1 MISTIKII
9 KILLKTPDPFYFYDG
24 FINRPNLIVTI
35 KLFFK
40 VYKKTNKIDKLLI
53 IDSIKKIISY
63 LLFLIF
69 FPVYFIYLIY
79 LRKKKIVL
87 ICINTW
93 QLGAL
98 VQQLDCLIKSKNDE
112 RLLLVVPNFLIEFKS
127 YPRIYKNEDLIYSN
141 SILHYFFVFPLLV
154 ISKFSQDAYDYEVLN
169 IESKF
174 NKLQNEN
181 SYKYDLK
188 RIYDKISLD
197 TSRYGKKIVT
207 LHFKDGY
214 FSLGASTRL
223 SNPETYLETIKW
235 LISQN
240 YSVIRFIHSTSE
252 KAIFNHPKYFEL
264 TCLNESEKIRQL
276 KLIDISQLFI
286 CTQSGPSS
294 YSFILE
300 TPFLQVNSFPI
311 NVSFV
316 SKKKDFI
323 IFKLIKSINEKFLT
337 LREIKNKK
345 FHLNFDENK
354 ERNKNILT
362 ENPSNEILTSVQEIL
377 ENKSK
382 YSFSE
387 LLKDCE
393 VKIPAIDTNANIPES
408 FYKKLKKINNL

>member
-9 KILLKTPDPFYFYDG
+9 KILLKLPDPFYFYDG
-24 FINRPNLIVTI
+24 FINRPNIVETI
-35 KLFFK
+35 KIFFN
-40 VYKKTNKIDKLLI
+40 VFKKTKKIDKLLI
-53 IDSIKKIISY
+53 LDSIKKIISN
-63 LLFLIF
+63 LLLIIF
-69 FPVYFIYLIY
+69 FPIYSIYLNY
-79 LRKKKIVL
+79 LKKKKIIL
-87 ICINTW
+87 ISINTW
-93 QLGAL
+93 EVGAL

-112 RLLLVVPNFLIEFKS
+112 KLLLIVPNFLIEFKS
-127 YPRIYKNEDLIYSN
+127 YPKIYNNEDLIYSN
-141 SILHYFFVFPLLV
+141 NTLYYFFVFPLLV
-154 ISKFSQDAYDYEVLN
+154 YSKFSRDAYDYEVLN
-169 IESKF
+169 VESKY
-174 NKLQNEN
+174 NKLHRNN

-188 RIYDKISLD
+188 SIYDITPID
-197 TSRYGKKIVT
+197 TSRYGQKIVT

-214 FSLGASTRL
+214 FSSGASTRL
-223 SNPETYLETIKW
+223 SNPETYIESIKW

-240 YSVIRFIHSTSE
+240 YSVIRFIHSASE

-294 YSFILE
+294 YSLILE

-323 IFKLIKSINEKFLT
+323 IFKFVKNINEKFLT
-337 LREIKNKK
+337 LNEIINNK
-345 FHLNFDENK
+345 FHLNFDEIK
-354 ERNKNILT
+354 ERNKYKLI
-362 ENPSNEILTSVQEIL
+362 ENSSNEILTSVQEII
-377 ENKSK
+377 ENKSE

-387 LLKDCE
+387 LLKNCE
-393 VKIPAIDTNANIPES
+393 TKIPAINANANIPES